1 MSASLVRSDEEMP
14 VRSGWWE
21 SLCDLAQQYDNQ
33 HFFFYLGP
41 FDDTTARALA
51 WAIIQAQRETP
62 GWFGDTYMPDQT
74 SKQKAMAI
82 LSFVRKGAF
91 EVHS

>member
-1 MSASLVRSDEEMP
+1 MSASLVRANEEIP

-21 SLCDLAQQYDNQ
+21 ALCDLAQQYDNQ

-51 WAIIQAQRETP
+51 RAIIQAQRAAP
-62 GWFGDTYMPDQT
+62 DWFSDNYILPQT
-74 SKQKAMAI
+74 SKQKAMAV

-91 EVHS
+91 MVQG